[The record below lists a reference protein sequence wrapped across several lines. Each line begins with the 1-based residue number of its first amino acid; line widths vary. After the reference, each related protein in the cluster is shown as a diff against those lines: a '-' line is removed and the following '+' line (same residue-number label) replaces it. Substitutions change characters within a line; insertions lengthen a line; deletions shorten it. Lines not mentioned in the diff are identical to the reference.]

1 MVLSAGP
8 DASTLLSTALEKL
21 LYLESRLEAAES
33 AREESA
39 RVVDRLREASA
50 QVRRTLNDWQRRAT
64 HAEVAAE
71 GAEREAG
78 LLRAALE
85 KARAEQPEP
94 VSDSEIAV
102 ELKQAQARL
111 ERFET
116 ERELWLDRMVML
128 GRLRSDSDDD
138 LDLGSFIAE
147 LRAEVMALRR
157 GETDRLRVTIAD
169 RPAPPDAQALLESL
183 PERKPDAEVLVQEAR
198 LPRSQRTLALLCARD
213 LESDAAS
220 VRRRSVERLAEAEIG
235 ALNALAVEHS
245 KTEPD
250 AWVRSAIIRLID
262 RTGGEAEG
270 LVIDAALYDPDA
282 RVRVAAVE
290 ALARRGV
297 LDWERALSDG
307 APAVRRRV
315 LALLPRAA
323 WSLDIIDSALRDDD
337 ASVRRVAVLALSTRP
352 GPEAVALLQSVA
364 ASEDEAVR
372 TAACEMLARR
382 GLQLQRP
389 PVVLTD
395 EPSADQEPCDVA
407 PFDEVLGDVEP
418 DSLAFKLDERVMEEV
433 RAALRGRSAEELE
446 ALLEVTSQQL
456 AESTERLVAAGTAVW
471 RGPKLYAA

>member
-39 RVVDRLREASA
+39 RLVDRLRLASA
-50 QVRRTLNDWQRRAT
+50 QVRHTLNEWQRRAT
-64 HAEVAAE
+64 QAEVAAE

-85 KARAEQPEP
+85 KARAEQPIQ
-94 VSDSEIAV
+94 VSDT
-102 ELKQAQARL
+102 ELAAELGQAQARL

-116 ERELWLDRMVML
+116 ERELWLDRMVAL

-147 LRAEVMALRR
+147 LRAELMALRR
-157 GETDRLRVTIAD
+157 GETDRPRVTIAD
-169 RPAPPDAQALLESL
+169 RPPPPDAQALLDSL
-183 PERKPDAEVLVQEAR
+183 PERRPDAETLVDEAR
-198 LPRSQRTLALLCARD
+198 LPRPQRTLALLCARD

-220 VRRRSVERLAEAEIG
+220 VRRRSVERLTEAGVG
-235 ALNALAVEHS
+235 ALNALVVVHLR
-245 KTEPD
+245 TEPD
-250 AWVRSAIIRLID
+250 AWVRSAIVALID
-262 RTGGEAEG
+262 RTGKEAEE
-270 LVIDAALYDPDA
+270 LVIDSALYDSDA

-297 LDWERALSDG
+297 LDWERALSDD

-323 WSLDIIDSALRDDD
+323 WSLDIIDVALRDDD

-352 GPEAVALLQSVA
+352 GAEAVALLRAVA
-364 ASEDEAVR
+364 ASEDEAGR
-372 TAACEMLARR
+372 AAACEMLKRR
-382 GLQLQRP
+382 GLSLDVPVSTTDVVFDEP
-389 PVVLTD
+389 PVDAQPDAQTYEID
-395 EPSADQEPCDVA
+395 EY
-407 PFDEVLGDVEP
+407 
-418 DSLAFKLDERVMEEV
+418 VMDEV

-446 ALLEVTSQQL
+446 ALLQVTSQSL
-456 AESTERLVAAGTAVW
+456 AESTERLVSAGIAVW
-471 RGPKLYAA
+471 RGPKLYPA